1 MDSCIN
7 FNTAYGDISIIGND
21 VEIIRGY
28 SKKTAQDIIR
38 LFKTNE
44 RDYELD
50 ASYGLDLD
58 RFIGKAIS
66 DLLAVEIK
74 NSIEDTLIKNEI
86 IKDLSNLQILYMII
100 ENTINFRIML
110 PGIDSITVDF
120 LQEKGFEI
128 EWIKFF
134 YHKIKMKF

>member
-1 MDSCIN
+1 MDSCKN

-74 NSIEDTLIKNEI
+74 NSIEDALIKNEI

-128 EWIKFF
+128 E
-134 YHKIKMKF
+134 

>member
-74 NSIEDTLIKNEI
+74 NSIEDALIKNEI

-128 EWIKFF
+128 E
-134 YHKIKMKF
+134 

>member
-50 ASYGLDLD
+50 VSYGLDLD

-128 EWIKFF
+128 E
-134 YHKIKMKF
+134 

>member
-50 ASYGLDLD
+50 VSYGLDLD

-74 NSIEDTLIKNEI
+74 NSIEDALIKNEI

-128 EWIKFF
+128 E
-134 YHKIKMKF
+134 

>member
-74 NSIEDTLIKNEI
+74 NSIEDALIKNEI

>member
-50 ASYGLDLD
+50 ANYGLDLD

-74 NSIEDTLIKNEI
+74 NSIEDALIKNEI

-128 EWIKFF
+128 E
-134 YHKIKMKF
+134 

>member
-128 EWIKFF
+128 E
-134 YHKIKMKF
+134 